1 MSGAIL
7 VTAIGKASGAK
18 AAAAALACASAAP
31 DRPTLLVDV
40 GGPPPRPA
48 LMTSPGARDLERRLA
63 LHRPGSRAAARG
75 QTCHLAIGDDADRDE
90 YLRAVLPLV
99 RGSRA
104 VLHLPSRALHEI
116 LEGTA
121 VKAAAVLLRA
131 DLDRDRALAALAAA
145 DLIRR
150 GLAVRVLD
158 RPLAWIPARRAL
170 FGALP
175 AEAPGGLPGRLLD
188 RLLDVSSNAAESIG

>member
-1 MSGAIL
+1 MSGTIL
-7 VTAIGKASGAK
+7 VTAIGQASGAK
-18 AAAAALACASAAP
+18 AAAAALACASAEP

-48 LMTSPGARDLERRLA
+48 LMVSPGARDLERRLA
-63 LHRPGSRAAARG
+63 HHRPGLRAAARG
-75 QTCHLAIGDDADRDE
+75 QTCHLTIGDDADRDE
-90 YLRAVLPLV
+90 HLRAILPLV
-99 RGSRA
+99 RGSLA
-104 VLHLPSRALHEI
+104 VLHLPSRALHDV
-116 LEGTA
+116 LEGTV

-131 DLDRDRALAALAAA
+131 DLDRDRALTALAAA

-175 AEAPGGLPGRLLD
+175 ADAPGGLQGRLCD
-188 RLLDVSSNAAESIG
+188 RLLDVSLKTAGSAG